1 MAWYKDFYPLQN
13 YRDIFTMKM
22 MNFFVLFSFGNSV
35 FWGFFSVEEFDNL
48 KSEWNTS
55 QQLNQY
61 AQSSE
66 IIMINEYNHLDGTW
80 RRFLFQNFCI
90 LVKRIERVKLKRK
103 VILFT
108 HSFNQIAE
116 FNIILYMSVLY
127 FCVFACIWSPFYG
140 NPQRKACKTQK
151 ILYKVF

>member
-1 MAWYKDFYPLQN
+1 
-13 YRDIFTMKM
+13 
-22 MNFFVLFSFGNSV
+22 
-35 FWGFFSVEEFDNL
+35 
-48 KSEWNTS
+48 
-55 QQLNQY
+55 
-61 AQSSE
+61 
-66 IIMINEYNHLDGTW
+66 MINEYNHLDGTW

-108 HSFNQIAE
+108 YSFNQIAE
-116 FNIILYMSVLY
+116 FNIIIYMSVLY

-151 ILYKVF
+151 DPLQSFLIYSLALKFKMDDSLSVQCHPHIPTPTLIDDARELMVFCCNTKCVWIVSFCVIGSRRI